1 MTATAP
7 TLFTIGYEKTRLPGF
22 VATLEQHGITRVIDV
37 REVPWSRRPEYAK
50 GALAARLTSAGIE
63 YVHLRGLGTPK
74 PGREAVR
81 SGDIETFEAIFH
93 AHMGS
98 AAAQTDLARAVTL
111 TLESP
116 SCLLCFERDP
126 ARCHRSIVA
135 TAVAGRTG
143 QAIVPLFP

>member
-1 MTATAP
+1 VTSATA
-7 TLFTIGYEKTRLPGF
+7 LFTIGYEKTRLPDF
-22 VATLEQHGITRVIDV
+22 VAALEQHGIARVIDV

-50 GALAARLTSAGIE
+50 SALGTRLARAGIE

-81 SGDIETFEAIFH
+81 SGDLKSFEAIFR

-98 AAAQTDLARAVTL
+98 APAQTDLARAVAL
-111 TLESP
+111 AVERP

-135 TAVAGRTG
+135 AALVARTG
-143 QAIVPLFP
+143 QTIVPLLP